1 MQKQRF
7 SRFLAAFLSVLILA
21 QSLCLTAFATDDPV
35 TVIIPAGSDKATVN
49 QILTEALLGEVQ
61 DTVEWEYNCEGK
73 ANLLTNEAWGSIEGF
88 TSETK
93 GFFGKPTYYT
103 HPALANNVDSQYKV
117 RVAKTTGP
125 EYTILKKAKLDAP
138 ITLAEGKEVA
148 LNTGDLKSAI
158 FNAVV
163 QVGEGL
169 SLSANDVTIKYQIT
183 SHIWSDVSNLTKEGT
198 YTIQVSWGGNATYSS
213 YEAAVEVEIVS
224 GLQTSSVI
232 LNEDVTVGLVY
243 GADST
248 LDCDATKE
256 AIFGA
261 VVASITPEL
270 EAKDV
275 TVEYY
280 ATATTGAAGDLGKA
294 WMPLGGGKDTL
305 TYPAI
310 SAGKQQIRISWSGN
324 DKYKGFSEET
334 TVTMIGRT
342 EAPITL
348 AEGKEVALNTGDLKS
363 AIFNAVVQVGEGLSL
378 SAEDVSI
385 RYQAKNWI
393 GQTTW
398 TDVADLKD
406 TGTYTIQVSW
416 VGNATYS
423 SYEDTVEVE
432 IVSGLLES
440 SIQLRSDASVAL
452 VYNEASVLDID
463 QTKQAIFEAVVESIE
478 PAELRKDN
486 VTITYYATATVSDRV
501 QAWMPLGGGTKD
513 AFTYPAIS
521 AGEQQIRISWSG
533 SEEYEGFSAE
543 TTVKMT
549 DRTEAPYK
557 LKNPIDQVKLV
568 YQEDMTVDYSAL
580 RTAIFNAVVAQSDVL
595 TAGNVTI
602 TYYATA
608 TTGAVGSLG
617 KAWMPLAGGK
627 DTLTYPAISAGEQQI
642 RISWPGNS
650 KYAPTTIETTVTVAD
665 REALQFNLK
674 KGPYEVG
681 LVFNA
686 QQGYDYAATAA
697 EIFNAVVDSTSPIEV
712 TADDVTVEY
721 NASLTGLTSNYK
733 PLNNTDTATKKFGE
747 GAWSIKISWA
757 GNQQYAG
764 NSVTVSVMMSDSR
777 LASAIVL
784 KEGVSFTYNKDVAV
798 MKQAILD
805 SVIDWE
811 SSTLPARET
820 LSIDDFTFTYNA
832 QLSLLDGA
840 TGDVADS
847 IVDKILGN
855 ESVQTAYVPFEGKS
869 FDALGQTWGSYPPI
883 GAGEQQIRVSY
894 NGNADY
900 KPSAEADG
908 TVTINKA
915 SVKVT
920 VKSTSMYVSDAQN
933 GLNLVTTD
941 PEDDFDLYV
950 LYAGITSNVTTG
962 IYLELPA
969 RYTSNSTFMKIVD
982 KVLEG
987 LGQPTLTQMMQE
999 GITVGQLRELLNA
1012 TEVIEAL
1019 EKLGLDTGSFGQIIT
1034 VINKL
1039 PSIGDNIRV
1048 AFGIPNQAGIYT
1060 VAAITDNSNY
1070 NTGVGMGALVLKAD
1084 KAKLVWNQNIGSKLT
1099 AAEAKSTDFGATLMI
1114 NGMAVEDQSSVHV
1127 LYSGFTSKWK
1137 VYSSTTTP
1145 PTEAGRY
1152 VMTVCILG
1160 GNYLASPI
1168 TRSFQITK

>member
-21 QSLCLTAFATDDPV
+21 QSLCLTAFAADDPV
-35 TVIIPAGSDKATVN
+35 TVIIPTDSDKATVN
-49 QILTEALLGEVQ
+49 QILTKSLLGEDQ
-61 DTVEWEYNCEGK
+61 DTVEWEYHCEGQSK
-73 ANLLTNEAWGSIEGF
+73 TLMKNKAWGSIEGF

-103 HPALANNVDSQYKV
+103 HPALANNVDGQYDV
-117 RVAKTTGP
+117 RVTGTG
-125 EYTILKKAKLDAP
+125 EVYTIDKKAKLDAP
-138 ITLAEGKEVA
+138 ITLAKGKEVA

-158 FNAVV
+158 FNAVL

-198 YTIQVSWGGNATYSS
+198 YTIQVSWAGNDTYGS
-213 YEAAVEVEIVS
+213 YEGTVEVEIVS
-224 GLQTSSVI
+224 GLLESSIQLRSGTPVA
-232 LNEDVTVGLVY
+232 LVY
-243 GADST
+243 NEASV
-248 LDCDATKE
+248 LDIDQTKQ
-256 AIFGA
+256 AIFEA
-261 VVASITPEL
+261 VVESIEPAEL
-270 EAKDV
+270 RKDNV
-275 TVEYY
+275 TITYY
-280 ATATTGAAGDLGKA
+280 ATATVSDRVQA
-294 WMPLGGGKDTL
+294 WMPLGGGTKDAF

-310 SAGKQQIRISWSGN
+310 SAGEQQIRISWSGSEE
-324 DKYKGFSEET
+324 YEGFSAET
-334 TVTMIGRT
+334 TVKMTDRT

-348 AEGKEVALNTGDLKS
+348 AEGQEVALNTGDLKS
-363 AIFNAVVQVGEGLSL
+363 AIFNTVVQVGEGLSL

-385 RYQAKNWI
+385 LY
-393 GQTTW
+393 QTTNLFGQPKW

-1099 AAEAKSTDFGATLMI
+1099 AAEAKRTDFGATLMI

-1168 TRSFQITK
+1168 NRSFQIMK

>member
-1 MQKQRF
+1 MPLGGGKDTLTYPAISAGKQQIRI
-7 SRFLAAFLSVLILA
+7 SWS
-21 QSLCLTAFATDDPV
+21 
-35 TVIIPAGSDKATVN
+35 GNDK
-49 QILTEALLGEVQ
+49 
-61 DTVEWEYNCEGK
+61 Y
-73 ANLLTNEAWGSIEGF
+73 
-88 TSETK
+88 K
-93 GFFGKPTYYT
+93 GF
-103 HPALANNVDSQYKV
+103 SEE
-117 RVAKTTGP
+117 TTVTMIGRT
-125 EYTILKKAKLDAP
+125 EAP

-310 SAGKQQIRISWSGN
+310 SAGEQQIRISWNGSEE
-324 DKYKGFSEET
+324 YEGFSAVT
-334 TVTMIGRT
+334 TVTMIGRK
-342 EAPITL
+342 EAPYTL
-348 AEGKEVALNTGDLKS
+348 KNPIGQVKLVYQEDMTVNYSALRT
-363 AIFNAVVQVGEGLSL
+363 AIFNAVVDQSEVL
-378 SAEDVSI
+378 SA
-385 RYQAKNWI
+385 
-393 GQTTW
+393 
-398 TDVADLKD
+398 
-406 TGTYTIQVSW
+406 
-416 VGNATYS
+416 
-423 SYEDTVEVE
+423 
-432 IVSGLLES
+432 
-440 SIQLRSDASVAL
+440 
-452 VYNEASVLDID
+452 
-463 QTKQAIFEAVVESIE
+463 
-478 PAELRKDN
+478 DN
-486 VTITYYATATVSDRV
+486 VTITYYATPTTGSVGNLGKD
-501 QAWMPLGGGTKD
+501 WMPLWGGKKG

-521 AGEQQIRISWSG
+521 AGEQQIRIFW
-533 SEEYEGFSAE
+533 
-543 TTVKMT
+543 
-549 DRTEAPYK
+549 
-557 LKNPIDQVKLV
+557 
-568 YQEDMTVDYSAL
+568 
-580 RTAIFNAVVAQSDVL
+580 
-595 TAGNVTI
+595 AGD
-602 TYYATA
+602 
-608 TTGAVGSLG
+608 S
-617 KAWMPLAGGK
+617 
-627 DTLTYPAISAGEQQI
+627 Q
-642 RISWPGNS
+642 
-650 KYAPTTIETTVTVAD
+650 YAPTTIKATVTVAD

-674 KGPYEVG
+674 EGPYNVG
-681 LVFNA
+681 LVFND

-697 EIFNAVVDSTSPIEV
+697 AIFDAVVDTTSPIDV
-712 TADDVTVEY
+712 TADGVTVEY
-721 NASLTGLTSNYK
+721 DASLTGRVPHFK
-733 PLNNTDTATKKFGE
+733 PLNNTDLATKKFGE
-747 GAWSIKISWA
+747 GTWSIKISWP

-777 LASAIVL
+777 QASAIVL

-840 TGDVADS
+840 SGDVADS
-847 IVDKILGN
+847 IVDKILGGDAI
-855 ESVQTAYVPFEGKS
+855 QTAYVPFEGKS

-933 GLNLVTTD
+933 GLNLVSTD
-941 PEDDFDLYV
+941 PVDDFDLYV

-1099 AAEAKSTDFGATLMI
+1099 AAAAKSTDFGATLMI

>member
-21 QSLCLTAFATDDPV
+21 QSLCLTAFAADDPV
-35 TVIIPAGSDKATVN
+35 TVIIPADSNKATVN
-49 QILTEALLGEVQ
+49 QILTKSLLGEDQ
-61 DTVEWEYNCEGK
+61 DTVEWEYDCEGQSK
-73 ANLLTNEAWGSIEGF
+73 TLMKNKAWGSIEGF
-88 TSETK
+88 ETSKKVGWSTI
-93 GFFGKPTYYT
+93 TYT
-103 HPALANNVDSQYKV
+103 HPSLAKNVDGKYDV
-117 RVAKTTGP
+117 RVTGTG
-125 EYTILKKAKLDAP
+125 EVYTIDKKAKLDAP
-138 ITLAEGKEVA
+138 ITLNANQTVA
-148 LNTGDLKSAI
+148 LNTGNLKSAI

-163 QVGEGL
+163 QVDGDL
-169 SLSANDVTIKYQIT
+169 SLSANDVTIKYQKT

-213 YEAAVEVEIVS
+213 YEATVEVEIVS

-280 ATATTGAAGDLGKA
+280 ATADTVTGSDWVKA

-310 SAGKQQIRISWSGN
+310 SAGEQQIRISWSGN
-324 DKYKGFSEET
+324 DKYKGFSAET
-334 TVTMIGRT
+334 TVTMIGRM

-348 AEGKEVALNTGDLKS
+348 AEGKEVALNTGNLKS
-363 AIFNAVVQVGEGLSL
+363 AIFDAVVQVDGDLSL
-378 SAEDVSI
+378 SANDVTIKYQKTSHIWSDVSNLT
-385 RYQAKNWI
+385 KE
-393 GQTTW
+393 
-398 TDVADLKD
+398 
-406 TGTYTIQVSW
+406 GTYTIQVSW
-416 VGNATYS
+416 GGNATYS
-423 SYEDTVEVE
+423 SYEATVEVE
-432 IVSGLLES
+432 IVSGLQTS
-440 SIQLRSDASVAL
+440 SVILNEDVTVGL
-452 VYNEASVLDID
+452 VYGADSTLDCD
-463 QTKQAIFEAVVESIE
+463 ATKEAIFGAVVASIT
-478 PAELRKDN
+478 PELEAKD
-486 VTITYYATATVSDRV
+486 VTVEYYATADTVTGSDWV
-501 QAWMPLGGGTKD
+501 KAWMPLGGGKD
-513 AFTYPAIS
+513 TLTYPAIS

-533 SEEYEGFSAE
+533 SEEYEGFSAV
-543 TTVKMT
+543 TTVTMIGRK
-549 DRTEAPYK
+549 EAPYT
-557 LKNPIDQVKLV
+557 LKNPIGQVKLV

-580 RTAIFNAVVAQSDVL
+580 HTAIFNAVVAKSDVL
-595 TAGNVTI
+595 KADNVTI
-602 TYYATA
+602 TYYATD
-608 TTGAVGSLG
+608 SLLNLS
-617 KAWMPLAGGK
+617 KEWMPLEGGEK
-627 DTLTYPAISAGEQQI
+627 NYITYPAISAGEQQI
-642 RISWPGNS
+642 RISWPGDRQ
-650 KYAPTTIETTVTVAD
+650 YAPTTIEATVTVAD

-674 KGPYEVG
+674 DSPYEVG
-681 LVFNA
+681 LVFND

-697 EIFNAVVDSTSPIEV
+697 AIFDAVVDSTYPIEV
-712 TADDVTVEY
+712 TAGDVTVEY
-721 NASLTGLTSNYK
+721 DASWISFKPNFK

-747 GAWSIKISWA
+747 GTWSIKISWA

-1099 AAEAKSTDFGATLMI
+1099 AAAAKSTDFGATLMI